1 MSMGIHFEKMRLIIE
16 RSESNF
22 VYRLELRKMHIKAL
36 IAFAAFLLVTALAP
50 VVIQLF
56 ETTVRHL

>member
-16 RSESNF
+16 SFESNF

-56 ETTVRHL
+56 EATMRHL

>member
-56 ETTVRHL
+56 EATMRHL

>member
-36 IAFAAFLLVTALAP
+36 IAFGAFLLVTALAP

-56 ETTVRHL
+56 EATIRHL